1 MNYRSRRR
9 LDVGLLALAGLVIG
23 GVGAGAAAAGDT
35 ERIDAYWT
43 GAELTDRRAQIV
55 EVIDYDFGTQQ
66 RHGIFRDIDELD
78 PAAPIDVFSPTAPDQ
93 FVVERTFGAER
104 IRIGDPDRT
113 ISGRHRYRIEYPLD
127 VDVVAA
133 PGTRL
138 AWDAVGDRWQVG
150 MGSVEVHL
158 VAATEFTELL
168 CSKGQAGTWGGCTL
182 EQPRPGHLTATIDGL
197 GSGEGV
203 TISATPSGALA
214 AAPALPTPPGGRAE
228 DPGTG
233 VLVPAATALAAAI
246 GAGAAASRLLR
257 RRGRELVWAGGAADA
272 AYGPQF
278 GQDVPTRLVDH
289 GQLDQLASTE
299 FTPPRGLTAWQG
311 GVLHREG
318 VDGDHQVAW
327 LLERA
332 IAGEVRIDGPGRGDD
347 GDVDADEMTL
357 VRQRAAADGRDEEV
371 LDQLFGPRSAV
382 SLGGYDKQFAAGW
395 TALGNRLDEWQERS
409 PLWDPAGDER
419 RRRSLG
425 LGAVAAVLGLVLLV
439 IGAVLANRSG
449 PTWLVG
455 VAIGAAAG
463 GAGLAMLVRS
473 WELRV
478 RTPAGSGLWILTES
492 FRRFIEGS
500 EASHVEEAASRGRLR
515 EYTAWATALGEAD
528 HWADAVSQADV
539 DPGIE
544 PAGLYLAGLAPH
556 LGSATTSAATAPS
569 SSGGGGGG
577 SVGGG
582 GGGGGGG
589 SW

>member
-9 LDVGLLALAGLVIG
+9 LDVGLLALAGIVVG

-35 ERIDAYWT
+35 ERIDVYWT
-43 GAELTDRRAQIV
+43 GAELTDEQAQII
-55 EVIDYDFGTQQ
+55 EVIDYDFGPQQ

-78 PAAPIDVFSPTAPDQ
+78 PTAPIDVFSPTAPDQ
-93 FVVERTFGAER
+93 FVVEATFGAER

-127 VDVVAA
+127 VEVVAA
-133 PGTRL
+133 PGARM

-158 VAATEFTELL
+158 VAATEFTDLL

-182 EQPRPGHLTATIDGL
+182 DQPRPGHLTAVIDGL
-197 GSGEGV
+197 RSGEGV
-203 TISATPSGALA
+203 TISATPSAALA
-214 AAPALPTPPGGRAE
+214 AAPALPTPPAGRAD

-233 VLVPAATALAAAI
+233 VLAPAATALIAAI

-257 RRGRELVWAGGAADA
+257 RQGRELVWAGGAADA

-278 GQDVPTRLVDH
+278 GQDMPTRLVDH
-289 GQLDQLASTE
+289 SELEQLASTE

-332 IAGEVRIDGPGRGDD
+332 IAGEVRIDGAQDEDGEIGD
-347 GDVDADEMTL
+347 GAVTL
-357 VRQRAAADGRDEEV
+357 VRQQAASDARDEEV
-371 LDQLFGPRSAV
+371 LDQLFGQRRTV
-382 SLGGYDKQFAAGW
+382 TLDGYDKQFAAGW
-395 TALGNRLDEWQERS
+395 NALGKRLGDWQDHS
-409 PLWDPAGDER
+409 PLWDPAGDDR

-425 LGAVAAVLGLVLLV
+425 LGAVAALLGLVMLV
-439 IGAVLANRSG
+439 ISAVLANRAG
-449 PTWLVG
+449 LVWLVG
-455 VAIGAAAG
+455 VAIGAATG
-463 GAGLAMLVRS
+463 GIGLAMLVRS

-492 FRRFIEGS
+492 FRRFVERS
-500 EASHVEEAASRGRLR
+500 EATHVEEAARQGRLR
-515 EYTAWATALGEAD
+515 EYTAWATALGEAG
-528 HWADAVSQADV
+528 HWADAVGEADV

-544 PAGLYLAGLAPH
+544 PTGLYLAGLAPH